1 MSPLAGLG
9 WWLTGIPLP
18 QPAHTFVSLLGGA
31 ASPAAL
37 VAIGLFLAAH
47 PLRQAATNFFVLALT
62 AAKLV
67 AHPALTALLAI
78 YVLPLPREIAAMAI
92 VMAALPTGTGPFM
105 VAEFYARDG
114 RVTSGT
120 ILSTEEHTSELQSL
134 MRSSY
139 AVFCWKKKN

>member
-1 MSPLAGLG
+1 MRISDWSSERVL
-9 WWLTGIPLP
+9 
-18 QPAHTFVSLLGGA
+18 F
-31 ASPAAL
+31 PAAL
-37 VAIGLFLAAH
+37 PILGLFLAAH
-47 PLRQAATNFFVLALT
+47 PLRQAATNVCVLALT

-120 ILSTEEHTSELQSL
+120 ILMSTALSVVTIT
-134 MRSSY
+134 
-139 AVFCWKKKN
+139 AVLLWLGHGAS

>member
-18 QPAHTFVSLLGGA
+18 QPAQTFVSLLGGA

-47 PLRQAATNFFVLALT
+47 PLRQAATNSFVLALT
-62 AAKLV
+62 AAKLAV
-67 AHPALTALLAI
+67 HPALTALLAI

-92 VMAALPTGTGPFM
+92 VMAALPTGT
-105 VAEFYARDG
+105 EIG
-114 RVTSGT
+114 RASCRERGCQYV
-120 ILSTEEHTSELQSL
+120 
-134 MRSSY
+134 
-139 AVFCWKKKN
+139 

>member
-18 QPAHTFVSLLGGA
+18 QPAQTFVSLLGGA

-47 PLRQAATNFFVLALT
+47 PLRQAATNFFVQALT

-67 AHPALTALLAI
+67 VHPALTALLAI

-92 VMAALPTGTGPFM
+92 VMAALPTVPGPFM

-120 ILSTEEHTSELQSL
+120 ILMFPVLSFMTYKEVALVSGLWAL
-134 MRSSY
+134 GLG
-139 AVFCWKKKN
+139 

>member
-18 QPAHTFVSLLGGA
+18 QPAQTFVSLLGGA

-47 PLRQAATNFFVLALT
+47 PLRQAATTFFVQALT

-67 AHPALTALLAI
+67 VHPALTALLAI
-78 YVLPLPREIAAMAI
+78 YVLRSE
-92 VMAALPTGTGPFM
+92 
-105 VAEFYARDG
+105 ER
-114 RVTSGT
+114 RVGKECV
-120 ILSTEEHTSELQSL
+120 STCKS
-134 MRSSY
+134 RW
-139 AVFCWKKKN
+139 AP